1 MATAKK
7 TKEAVEEKQ
16 VDTRT
21 FAERLVCVQEALKA
35 PKSKYNKFGDYYY
48 RSLED
53 IFEAVKSLCKDN
65 DLLLVVADEP
75 TMVGDWHYIKVTA
88 RVYDAK
94 NFPDVYIENTA
105 SARET
110 LEKKK
115 SDAAQIT
122 GAASSYA
129 RKYALNG
136 LFLIDD
142 TKDPDT
148 DEYTRQNGGSNAQA
162 SKSTA
167 SAQKADTGAGQGAD
181 EPITESEVE
190 ILDKMLAANQK
201 SWVLEHCKVKEL
213 KELTKKQY
221 TQVMNG
227 LKKNDEAESK
237 A

>member
-1 MATAKK
+1 MA
-7 TKEAVEEKQ
+7 EEKKQ
-16 VDTRT
+16 AEQAKEDTRT
-21 FAERLVCVQEALKA
+21 FAERLAYVQKVLKA
-35 PKSKYNKFGDYYY
+35 PKSKYNKFGEYYY

-53 IFEAVKSLCKDN
+53 IFEAVKDLCEEN
-65 DLLLVVADEP
+65 GLLLVMTDKP
-75 TMVGDWHYIKVTA
+75 IMLGDWHYIEATA
-88 RVYDAK
+88 RVYDSK
-94 NFPDVYIENTA
+94 HFPTIFIENSS

-148 DEYTRQNGGSNAQA
+148 DEYTRQNADSNAQA
-162 SKSTA
+162 KKNATA
-167 SAQKADTGAGQGAD
+167 AQKADTGAGRAAS
-181 EPITESEVE
+181 EPITVDEAKN
-190 ILDKMLAANQK
+190 LDGLLKPNQK
-201 SWVLEHCKVKEL
+201 SWVLTHCGVDSLSK
-213 KELTKKQY
+213 LTKEQY
-221 TQVMNG
+221 VEVING
-227 LKKNDEAESK
+227 LKKNAETKGK